1 MSELAPYIPLVLL
14 MLATG
19 VVGGVLAGLLG
30 VGGGIVIV
38 PVLDTA
44 LGVLDVDPAVRMHV
58 AVATSLATIVP
69 TSISSARAHHAR
81 GAVDMD
87 LVRFWGPLVLVGALV
102 GAFTA
107 GFVDG
112 RWLAL
117 VFGITALVVAL
128 KMIFVPQSLHL
139 SADVPRGLAGSAVP
153 LAIGGVSSWMGI
165 GGGTLS
171 VPVLTLMNQAVHRA
185 VGTSALFGLLIAL
198 PATVGFIVVGWDD
211 PRTPAFSLGYVNA
224 LGFAL
229 IAPVT
234 IMSAPVGARIAHA
247 VSKQR
252 LSFLFGAFL
261 FIVAAR
267 MLYSALLT

>member
-38 PVLDTA
+38 PVLDSA
-44 LGVLDVDPAVRMHV
+44 LALLGVDPSVRMHV

-69 TSISSARAHHAR
+69 TSISSARAHHGR
-81 GAVDMD
+81 GAVDMQ
-87 LVRFWGPLVLVGALV
+87 LVRFWGPLVLIGALT
-102 GAFTA
+102 GALTA
-107 GFVDG
+107 GFADG

-117 VFGITALVVAL
+117 VFGITALIVAL

-139 SADVPRGLAGSAVP
+139 RGDVPRGLAGGVVP
-153 LAIGGVSSWMGI
+153 LVIGGVSSWMGI

-211 PRTPAFSLGYVNA
+211 PRTPAFSLGYVNV

-229 IAPVT
+229 IAPITVLT
-234 IMSAPVGARIAHA
+234 APIGARIAHA
-247 VSKQR
+247 FSRER
-252 LSFLFGAFL
+252 LSFAFGAFL

-267 MLYSALLT
+267 MLYTALPN